1 MIDFVL
7 RNYEWIFSGIGVLIL
22 TLILNWVLRKRKSSI
37 SYVKNNKISSESG
50 SNVIV
55 SGSNVNSVQ
64 IITNKIHESLLLG
77 KSKVNDVIIDI
88 DPNTIKEEINNAPA
102 FQQDNIGNN
111 YIGIK
116 IRWNLELYSIR
127 KNNGQISSIN
137 FYPIKQTGPL
147 ITIEADIE
155 DYPFLKFAKRDSLFE
170 VEGKIVICSSF
181 NITIECSKIK
191 PVQGINLIKSE

>member
-1 MIDFVL
+1 MIDFFL
-7 RNYEWIFSGIGVLIL
+7 KNYTWIFSGIGVVIL
-22 TLILNWVLRKRKSSI
+22 TIIYQLYVRKKENKESSLKNTHISTKSGNNVIL
-37 SYVKNNKISSESG
+37 SG
-50 SNVIV
+50 S
-55 SGSNVNSVQ
+55 SNNTVQ

-77 KSKVNDVIIDI
+77 MSKVNDVIVDI
-88 DPNTIKEEINNAPA
+88 DPNTIKEEINYAPA

-170 VEGKIVICSSF
+170 VEGKIVICSSS